1 MAQDALA
8 MARRL
13 RRRMECYQQRNNR
26 LAQQNKE
33 LTLIAGGGVK
43 DFERLRKKYV
53 KRARETA

>member
-1 MAQDALA
+1 

-13 RRRMECYQQRNNR
+13 RRRMEDYQQRNKR

-43 DFERLRKKYV
+43 EFERLRKKYAG
-53 KRARETA
+53 KRKGQPH